1 MIHKITK
8 VLFENKM
15 KDANKYFGRDEYYN
29 SVIVESS
36 ENIIGLIKN
45 VRILKGN
52 QNTLYGEIIS
62 NINQSNYAA

>member
-1 MIHKITK
+1 
-8 VLFENKM
+8 M

-36 ENIIGLIKN
+36 ENIIGLVKN